1 MTFKVFKRLLKV
13 SIKTTFDFRTTS
25 VIMFIVSI
33 LFFALE
39 VLTCHV
45 LFSYT
50 DTIAGFNKY
59 DYLNLIITHNIIS
72 NIYVGMFSVGYYRII
87 NDVLYGKMDYVFI
100 RPINS
105 FLFYVFNGIDIKSF
119 FTATLFILLQMLMFI
134 KNSANI
140 LNILLY
146 ILFLLLGIWYCTIF
160 NLFISMIS
168 FYTDKA
174 TALFGFNEILEDIGK
189 KPVKIYPK
197 FARLFLTYI
206 IAYAYVFNA
215 PINILKFNLDI
226 PNAIVYILS
235 CIILTKIAYIFWFK
249 SIKKYKSSN

>member
-25 VIMFIVSI
+25 IIMFIVSI
-33 LFFALE
+33 LFFGLE
-39 VLTCHV
+39 VLTCNV
-45 LFSYT
+45 LFNYT

-59 DYLNLIITHNIIS
+59 DYLNLIITQNIIS
-72 NIYVGMFSVGYYRII
+72 NIYVGMFSVGYYKII

-119 FTATLFILLQMLMFI
+119 FTATLFILLQISIFV
-134 KNSANI
+134 KNNTSI
-140 LNILLY
+140 LNIFMY
-146 ILFLLLGIWYCTIF
+146 IVFLILGIWYCTIF
-160 NLFISMIS
+160 NLFIAMIS

-174 TALFGFNEILEDIGK
+174 TALFGVNEILEDIGK

-197 FARLFLTYI
+197 FVRLFLTYI

-215 PINILKFNLDI
+215 PINILQFRLDI
-226 PNAIVYILS
+226 KNAIIYILS
-235 CIILTKIAYIFWFK
+235 CIVLTKIVYMLWFK
-249 SIKKYKSSN
+249 SIKRYKSSN